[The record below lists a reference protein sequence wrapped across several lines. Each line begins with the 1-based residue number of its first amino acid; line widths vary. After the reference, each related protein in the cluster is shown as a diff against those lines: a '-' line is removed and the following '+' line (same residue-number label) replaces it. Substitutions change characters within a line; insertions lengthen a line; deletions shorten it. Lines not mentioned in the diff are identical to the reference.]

1 MQLLIMHTVMTS
13 DIEVALAICIISA
26 VGCVVELGIIGY
38 LIYLLVKGIK
48 LYDEKVR
55 EKS

>member
-1 MQLLIMHTVMTS
+1 MRLFIMHTVIAS
-13 DIEVALAICIISA
+13 DVKIALAICIISA

-48 LYDEKVR
+48 HYNEKVR

>member
-1 MQLLIMHTVMTS
+1 MIMCTVMAS
-13 DIEVALAICIISA
+13 DAKVALAVGIISA